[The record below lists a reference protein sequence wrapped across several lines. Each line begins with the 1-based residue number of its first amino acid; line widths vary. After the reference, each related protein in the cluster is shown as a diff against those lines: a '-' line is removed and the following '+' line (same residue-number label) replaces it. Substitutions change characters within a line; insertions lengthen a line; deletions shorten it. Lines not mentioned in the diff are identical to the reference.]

1 MAKKDNSP
9 VAPVVTTLPLP
20 NSDNAMVI
28 DLPDGQKLFVG
39 KMETGSV
46 IEVATWRGTGRP
58 DSRTTRLMLGVSSQ
72 GKVEEPE
79 EQEGAKSSAVKPSVF
94 SQVQSVATRAIS
106 NVKNTL
112 SKAKKF
118 KIEKPTTSPTLT
130 APITSTASSRDADKN
145 VQAWLDSIIT
155 KSEKKESTQGTIKP
169 AVKKKTVKKTA
180 SKKTST
186 SRRSR

>member
-58 DSRTTRLMLGVSSQ
+58 GTAARQFRGAVFQPGRCSQ
-72 GKVEEPE
+72 DGNGGGEIRP
-79 EQEGAKSSAVKPSVF
+79 PH
-94 SQVQSVATRAIS
+94 RC
-106 NVKNTL
+106 
-112 SKAKKF
+112 
-118 KIEKPTTSPTLT
+118 
-130 APITSTASSRDADKN
+130 ADG
-145 VQAWLDSIIT
+145 S
-155 KSEKKESTQGTIKP
+155 G
-169 AVKKKTVKKTA
+169 
-180 SKKTST
+180 
-186 SRRSR
+186 